1 VISFKTNIKCNS
13 CIQTVVPFLSEIK
26 EIKEWEVDLSS
37 PDRILKVE
45 GDGLDP
51 SLIITTLKKAGYM
64 AEQV

>member
-1 VISFKTNIKCNS
+1 MISFKTNIKCNS